1 MKFDFSNP
9 MFPKPK
15 TEKRR
20 GLLRWQEELEHT
32 RVHFGRLL
40 HNTPRIHVRRLEW
53 SETRG
58 YIDIVFNI
66 RILYFAA
73 CVEIADFTADTYA
86 YACHGGKQQH
96 RYDKRRFVFQLAA
109 CV

>member
-40 HNTPRIHVRRLEW
+40 HNTPRIHVRCLEW

-58 YIDIVFNI
+58 YIDIVFNNGT
-66 RILYFAA
+66 RKQVMAEGDSPKTLMQDILR
-73 CVEIADFTADTYA
+73 
-86 YACHGGKQQH
+86 K
-96 RYDKRRFVFQLAA
+96 LN
-109 CV
+109 